1 VSAAAPLVALAS
13 VTKDYPKVS
22 TGGDRLRT
30 LAALLLRSK
39 DVPHFR
45 ALDDVSLE
53 VMRGQ
58 SVGVIGENG
67 AGKSTLLKII
77 AGVVRPTAG
86 TVSVNGR
93 VGALLELGSGFHP
106 EYTGRENIHLSS
118 ALMGLSRRD
127 TQANLQRIV
136 DFADIGE
143 HIDEP
148 VKHYSSGMVVRLG
161 FAVATV
167 MSPELLITDE
177 VLAVGDESFQKKC
190 VAWLERFLAAGG
202 TLLLCSHSM
211 YHIQTLCSRAVW
223 IHHGRVRME
232 GPSFDVT
239 REYLTYHQERTA
251 ADRKAAAAHAANA
264 GMMRLEDAW
273 LERPDGTRVSTIRRG
288 ETLVLQATAF
298 EPDDRPPVLLFG
310 VVRVDGTAV
319 YGSHSNESGF
329 VPGRLER
336 TRFAWA
342 VRFERLA
349 LLPGKYLMRVH
360 VLDPEGLRLYDS
372 VEREFVVTGETRD
385 YGVVELTH
393 RWCAGHGSQ
402 ESAPAAAATRP

>member
-1 VSAAAPLVALAS
+1 MTRAAPLVSLVG

-30 LAALLLRSK
+30 LVGLLLRRK
-39 DVPHFR
+39 DLPHFR

-53 VMRGQ
+53 VLRGQ

-77 AGVVRPTAG
+77 AGVVRPTRG
-86 TVSVNGR
+86 SVRVEGR

-118 ALMGLSRRD
+118 ALMGLSRSD

-136 DFADIGE
+136 EFADIGA

-167 MSPELLITDE
+167 MNPELLITDE

-190 VAWLERFLAAGG
+190 VAWLERYLAGGG

-211 YHIQTLCSRAVW
+211 FHIQTLCQRTVW
-223 IHHGRVRME
+223 IHHGRVRLE

-251 ADRKAAAAHAANA
+251 ADRKAMQEHAVSA
-264 GMMRLEDAW
+264 GVMRLEDAW
-273 LERPDGTRVSTIRRG
+273 LERPDGARESTFRRG
-288 ETLVLQATAF
+288 DTLVLQATAF

-319 YGSHSNESGF
+319 YGSHSNENGF
-329 VPGRLER
+329 VPARLER

-342 VRFERLA
+342 VSFDRLS
-349 LLPGKYLMRVH
+349 LLPGKYAMRVH
-360 VLDPEGLRLYDS
+360 ILDPEGLRLYDT

-385 YGVVELTH
+385 YGVVELAH
-393 RWCAGHGSQ
+393 RWMPGTGTRGEARALAAGGS
-402 ESAPAAAATRP
+402 

>member
-1 VSAAAPLVALAS
+1 MSAAPLVSLAG

-30 LAALLLRSK
+30 LAGLLFRRKEL
-39 DVPHFR
+39 PHFR
-45 ALDDVSLE
+45 ALDNVSLE
-53 VMRGQ
+53 VLRGQ
-58 SVGVIGENG
+58 SVGIIGENG

-77 AGVVRPTAG
+77 AGVVRPSVG
-86 TVSVNGR
+86 RVDVNGR

-127 TQANLQRIV
+127 TQQNLQRIIE
-136 DFADIGE
+136 FADIGE

-161 FAVATV
+161 FAVATA
-167 MSPELLITDE
+167 MAPELLITDE

-190 VAWLERFLAAGG
+190 VAWLERYLAGGG

-211 YHIQTLCSRAVW
+211 YHIQTLCSRTIW
-223 IHHGRVRME
+223 IHHGRVQME
-232 GPSFDVT
+232 GAAFDVT

-251 ADRKAAAAHAANA
+251 ADRKANSEAMANA

-273 LERPDGTRVSTIRRG
+273 LERPDGTRASTFRRG

-329 VPGRLER
+329 IPARIER
-336 TRFAWA
+336 QRFAWA
-342 VRFERLA
+342 ASFDRLA
-349 LLPGKYLMRVH
+349 LLPGKFIMRVH
-360 VLDPEGLRLYDS
+360 VLDPEGLRLYDTL
-372 VEREFVVTGETRD
+372 EREFVVTGETRD
-385 YGVVELTH
+385 YGVVELSH
-393 RWCAGHGSQ
+393 RWLPGRGAEEPARSVAAGHS
-402 ESAPAAAATRP
+402 

>member
-1 VSAAAPLVALAS
+1 MTSAPPLVSLTG

-30 LAALLLRSK
+30 LLGLLLRRK
-39 DVPHFR
+39 DLPHFR

-53 VMRGQ
+53 VLRGQ

-77 AGVVRPTAG
+77 AGVVRPSQG
-86 TVSVNGR
+86 SVKVDGR

-118 ALMGLSRRD
+118 ALMGLSRSA

-136 DFADIGE
+136 DFADIGA

-167 MSPELLITDE
+167 MNPELLITDE

-190 VAWLERFLAAGG
+190 VAWLERYLASGG

-211 YHIQTLCSRAVW
+211 FHIQTLCQRTVW

-251 ADRKAAAAHAANA
+251 AESKAAKEHAVSA
-264 GMMRLEDAW
+264 GVMRLEEAW
-273 LERPDGTRVSTIRRG
+273 LERPDGTRESTFRRG
-288 ETLVLQATAF
+288 DTLVLQAAAF

-319 YGSHSNESGF
+319 YGSHSNEDGF
-329 VPGRLER
+329 VPARLER

-342 VRFERLA
+342 VSFDRLS

-360 VLDPEGLRLYDS
+360 VLDPEGLRLYDT

-385 YGVVELTH
+385 YGVVELAH
-393 RWCAGHGSQ
+393 RWMPGKGAKGEARALAAGGS
-402 ESAPAAAATRP
+402 

>member
-1 VSAAAPLVALAS
+1 MTGKAPLVSLAGI
-13 VTKDYPKVS
+13 TKDYPKVS

-30 LAALLLRSK
+30 LAGLLTRSK

-45 ALDDVSLE
+45 ALESVTLD

-58 SVGVIGENG
+58 SVGIVGENG

-77 AGVVRPTAG
+77 AGVVRPTSG

-118 ALMGLSRRD
+118 ALMGLSRRE

-136 DFADIGE
+136 DFADIGQ

-167 MSPELLITDE
+167 MNPELLITDE

-190 VAWLERFLAAGG
+190 VAWLEHFLRDGG

-211 YHIQTLCSRAVW
+211 FHIQTLCSRALW
-223 IHHGRVRME
+223 IHHGRVQLE
-232 GPSFDVT
+232 GKAFEVT
-239 REYLTYHQERTA
+239 REYLTYHQEKSA
-251 ADRKAAAAHAANA
+251 AERRAASESMAAAGMLRLLDAA
-264 GMMRLEDAW
+264 
-273 LERPDGTRVSTIRRG
+273 LERDDGLVASSIEQG
-288 ETLVLQATAF
+288 GTLVLHASAF

-310 VVRVDGTAV
+310 VVRVDGTAI
-319 YGSHSNESGF
+319 YGSHSNEGGF
-329 VPGRLER
+329 IPARIAPR
-336 TRFAWA
+336 TFAWT
-342 VRFERLA
+342 VSFDRLA

-360 VLDPEGLRLYDS
+360 VLDPEGLRLYDT

-385 YGVVELTH
+385 YGVVELAH
-393 RWCAGHGSQ
+393 RWLPGRA
-402 ESAPAAAATRP
+402 SAVRAALEERT

>member
-1 VSAAAPLVALAS
+1 MAGDALVTLDG

-30 LAALLLRSK
+30 LAGLLLRRK

-45 ALDDVSLE
+45 ALDGVQLE
-53 VMRGQ
+53 VLRGQ

-77 AGVVRPTAG
+77 AGVVRPTVG
-86 TVSVNGR
+86 SVRVNGR

-127 TQANLQRIV
+127 IQANLQRII

-190 VAWLERFLAAGG
+190 VAWLERYLAGGG

-211 YHIQTLCSRAVW
+211 FHIQTLCSRAVW
-223 IHHGRVRME
+223 IHHGKVRME

-239 REYLTYHQERTA
+239 REYLTYHQERSA
-251 ADRKAAAAHAANA
+251 AERKAVAAEAVAT
-264 GMMRLEDAW
+264 GVMRLEDAW
-273 LERPDGTRVSTIRRG
+273 LERPDGARTSTYRRG

-319 YGSHSNESGF
+319 YGSHSNENGF
-329 VPGRLER
+329 IPARLER
-336 TRFAWA
+336 TRFAWGVA
-342 VRFERLA
+342 FDRLS
-349 LLPGKYLMRVH
+349 LLPGKYVMRVH
-360 VLDPEGLRLYDS
+360 VLDPEGLRLYDTL
-372 VEREFVVTGETRD
+372 EREFVVTGETRD
-385 YGVVELTH
+385 YGLVELAH
-393 RWCAGHGSQ
+393 RWVPGSGAREPEREVAGRQ
-402 ESAPAAAATRP
+402 P